1 MNEVWMT
8 FCSSQFRQDQTVQF
22 NSFCHRQWMVMST
35 VVIDI
40 ITAPVRIVIA
50 HEIAFQRIV
59 RLSPLNKCTD
69 NCTINSRKSRIYCIV
84 EKSNLKNSEFGK
96 FMKAISH
103 IDIQMFLGVQSLTTS
118 WCCHHYHWIS
128 ILFFIFSHLVT

>member
-1 MNEVWMT
+1 
-8 FCSSQFRQDQTVQF
+8 
-22 NSFCHRQWMVMST
+22 MVMST

-69 NCTINSRKSRIYCIV
+69 NCTINSRKSRIYCVV

-103 IDIQMFLGVQSLTTS
+103 IDIQMFLGV
-118 WCCHHYHWIS
+118 
-128 ILFFIFSHLVT
+128 